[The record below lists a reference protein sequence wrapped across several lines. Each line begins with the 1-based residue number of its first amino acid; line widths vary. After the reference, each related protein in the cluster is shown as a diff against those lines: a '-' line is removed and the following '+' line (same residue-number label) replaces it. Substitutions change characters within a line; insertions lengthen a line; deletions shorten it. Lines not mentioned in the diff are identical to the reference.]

1 MHNLFQRL
9 KKFQK
14 EYCAAKKLSEN
25 KLISYIYQHANSST
39 VQSSSKIPVQVAS
52 VQRRKGGVSHST
64 KRRTSG
70 RRPLKNKE
78 NEDPHEM
85 NPRKKRTTRKPHNL
99 AKKY

>member
-1 MHNLFQRL
+1 LTEDTDNNEEINRIDSLTSLLHEVEDDIKQNAQFISAFE
-9 KKFQK
+9 KI
-14 EYCAAKKLSEN
+14 SERF
-25 KLISYIYQHANSST
+25 KA
-39 VQSSSKIPVQVAS
+39 VA
-52 VQRRKGGVSHST
+52 RRKGGVSHST
-64 KRRTSG
+64 KRRTSEKSG